1 MIAADIFRGSVKMTK
16 STNSN
21 ASLTREVPLQPGRSA
36 LLIVDV
42 QNYCCDRAG
51 GAVKDMSAADVE
63 AQYGSY
69 FQCLEGEIIPNMQN
83 LIGACREVGVEV
95 IYTVIEAL
103 TRDGRDRGLDYKIT
117 GFLVPRGSRDGQVI
131 DAIAPGEDEIVLPK
145 SSSSVF
151 NSTSIEYVLRNLGVE
166 RLAICGVYTDQC
178 VESAVRDACDR
189 GFLVTLVPDACAT
202 RSQTAHDNS
211 LKAIKGYCRQI
222 GTAEL
227 VAELEQFR
235 QRRAS

>member
-1 MIAADIFRGSVKMTK
+1 MT
-16 STNSN
+16 N
-21 ASLTREVPLQPGRSA
+21 LTREVPLEPGRAA

-51 GAVKDMSAADVE
+51 SAAKDMSVADFQ
-63 AQYGSY
+63 AQYGAY
-69 FQCLEGEIIPNMQN
+69 FERLENEAIPNMQS
-83 LIGACREVGVEV
+83 LIAACREVGVEV

-117 GFLVPRGSRDGQVI
+117 GFLVPRGSRDGKVI
-131 DAIAPGEDEIVLPK
+131 DAIAPGDDEIVLPK

-151 NSTSIEYVLRNLGVE
+151 NSTAIEYVLRNLGVE

-202 RSQTAHDNS
+202 TSQTAHDNS
-211 LKAIKGYCRQI
+211 LQAIKGYCRTI
-222 GTAEL
+222 GTADL
-227 VAELEQFR
+227 VAELGNYRRR
-235 QRRAS
+235 QAS